1 MVLCKGWQLHA
12 EKNNSDSTFLSKHNT
27 FTLEAEWQTI
37 LNIKILN
44 IIIKGAF
51 SNSLALESLF
61 FTPPYI
67 DMNYHDISEYY
78 ANYKKKYYKYS
89 ICLIKCTPHY
99 GAP

>member
-1 MVLCKGWQLHA
+1 MLK
-12 EKNNSDSTFLSKHNT
+12 KNNSDSTFLSKHNT

-51 SNSLALESLF
+51 SNLLALESLF

-78 ANYKKKYYKYS
+78 ANYKKNIISTVFVSLSVHHIMEPHKKKIMLKY
-89 ICLIKCTPHY
+89 T
-99 GAP
+99 